1 MSFLGNLYLITSLY
15 VEGMYPSSFRVV
27 EAESELEIAQHM
39 LNHPS
44 QWQWFLERS
53 YPRDWQRPSWS
64 RGSLWDCIQDPT
76 MTPQRLLEL
85 IDMAGVD
92 GDSYALLNSLFIK
105 SMLSNSLLSI
115 LTLG

>member
-1 MSFLGNLYLITSLY
+1 
-15 VEGMYPSSFRVV
+15 MYPSSFRVV

-64 RGSLWDCIQDPT
+64 RGSFWDCIQDPT

>member
-1 MSFLGNLYLITSLY
+1 MQDVSLITSLY

-64 RGSLWDCIQDPT
+64 RGSVWDCIQDPT
-76 MTPQRLLEL
+76 MTPQRWLEL